1 MAVSPN
7 FAQELGSID
16 FDRVIGG
23 PLVAAIEAHN
33 LAQITVAEFIQEV
46 GFTSGGAGGGG
57 GDVRMVTF
65 RYQKQVTNAD
75 GSTETKTF
83 TFEVPFLL
91 LLNLPFFEV
100 DSVDIALNV
109 ELTSVQTRST
119 ATKFGVDA
127 SLAVK
132 HGWLMG
138 KVDFKVNVSYQR
150 TTKTGS
156 RVERKYAYQVRVHA
170 GATEPP
176 EGVNKLID
184 ALTALALEKEVTA

>member
-33 LAQITVAEFIQEV
+33 LAQVTVAEFIQEV
-46 GFTSGGAGGGG
+46 GFTSDGGGG
-57 GDVRMVTF
+57 NVRMVTF
-65 RYQKQVTNAD
+65 QYQKQVTNPD
-75 GSTETKTF
+75 GTTETKTF

-91 LLNLPFFEV
+91 LLNLPYFEV
-100 DSVDIALNV
+100 DSVDISLNV
-109 ELTSVQTRST
+109 ELTSVQTRSST
-119 ATKFGVDA
+119 TKFGIDS

-132 HGWLMG
+132 HGWLFG

-184 ALTALALEKEVTA
+184 ALTQLAVEKQAA

>member
-7 FAQELGSID
+7 FAQELGAID

-23 PLVAAIEAHN
+23 PLIAAIEAHN
-33 LAQITVAEFIQEV
+33 LAQVTVAEFIQEV
-46 GFTSGGAGGGG
+46 GFTSGGGGGG

-65 RYQKQVTNAD
+65 QYQKQVTNAD
-75 GSTETKTF
+75 GTTETKTF

-91 LLNLPFFEV
+91 LLNLPYFEV

-119 ATKFGVDA
+119 TSKLGVDS

-132 HGWLMG
+132 HGWLFG

-184 ALTALALEKEVTA
+184 ALTALAVEKQAA

>member
-7 FAQELGSID
+7 FAQELGAID

-33 LAQITVAEFIQEV
+33 LAQVTVAEFIQEV
-46 GFTSGGAGGGG
+46 GFTTDGSGGN
-57 GDVRMVTF
+57 VRMVTF
-65 RYQKQVTNAD
+65 RYQKQVTNPD
-75 GSTETKTF
+75 GTSETKTF
-83 TFEVPFLL
+83 TFEVPFIL

-119 ATKFGVDA
+119 STKFGVDA

-184 ALTALALEKEVTA
+184 ALTALAVEKEAA